1 MTAADPL
8 AELHALRQ
16 RLAALEAASCL
27 PTGSSTAKRRIELFT
42 PVASTFTA
50 GRRLLGQHD
59 GLPAFGVQRRVVGAG
74 GDDEGS
80 TRDGSSLRDR
90 PVWPV

>member
-16 RLAALEAASCL
+16 RLAALKAASCL
-27 PTGSSTAKRRIELFT
+27 PTASSTAKRRIELFT

-59 GLPAFGVQRRVVGAG
+59 GLPAFGVQRRVRWG
-74 GDDEGS
+74 
-80 TRDGSSLRDR
+80 
-90 PVWPV
+90 WW

>member
-16 RLAALEAASCL
+16 RLAALKAASCL
-27 PTGSSTAKRRIELFT
+27 PTASSTAKRRIELFT
-42 PVASTFTA
+42 PMASTFTA
-50 GRRLLGQHD
+50 GRRLLASTTASRP
-59 GLPAFGVQRRVVGAG
+59 LSSACRWAG

-90 PVWPV
+90 PVWPM

>member
-16 RLAALEAASCL
+16 RLAALEVASCL

-42 PVASTFTA
+42 PWPRRSRLADGSLVSTTASRPLVSSA
-50 GRRLLGQHD
+50 CRW
-59 GLPAFGVQRRVVGAG
+59 AG
-74 GDDEGS
+74 GDDAGS

-90 PVWPV
+90 PVWPM